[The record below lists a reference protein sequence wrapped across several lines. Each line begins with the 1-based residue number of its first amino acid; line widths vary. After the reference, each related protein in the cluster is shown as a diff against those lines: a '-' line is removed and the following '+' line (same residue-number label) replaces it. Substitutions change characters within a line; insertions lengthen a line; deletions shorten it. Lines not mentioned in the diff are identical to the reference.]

1 VIADHDGT
9 VLVPPQAFNL
19 DVNNYTKFLESGKV
33 AFEEK
38 Y

>member
-33 AFEEK
+33 AFEKK